1 VRWFAKRFKK
11 NNLIEMNK
19 KPKIVVIGGG
29 TGTFVALSG
38 LKEYPVDLTA
48 VVSMA
53 DSGGSNRVIRD
64 EFGLLPTS
72 DIRQCMVAL
81 AETNG
86 ESKLLRELFM
96 YRFHKGKGIAGMT
109 FGNLFMAA
117 LADIMGSQERA
128 IEETGKIL
136 RISGRILPVSTDN
149 VDLVGEYENGS
160 MVVGEHHIDEPRHN
174 GEMRIVK
181 LSTKPKAKVDKHA
194 RQEILEADLIVLG
207 PGDLYTSVLADV
219 VIDGVA
225 KAIRKSRGKVVYVM
239 NLMTRWGQTYDFS
252 ASDHVR
258 EIEKF
263 VGKEVLDAVLINN
276 NYNFPKLIL
285 DAYEK
290 EHAKPVEDDLKDS
303 KFKVIRRDFVS
314 KAVFRKAKGDSLTR
328 SIVRHD
334 AKKLSRALYS
344 YLRES

>member
-1 VRWFAKRFKK
+1 MTVALTLPKVSDYNMKS
-11 NNLIEMNK
+11 
-19 KPKIVVIGGG
+19 KPKVVVIGGG
-29 TGTFVALSG
+29 TGTFVVLSG

-117 LADIMGSQERA
+117 LADVIGSQEKA

-136 RISGRILPVSTDN
+136 RIKGRILPVSTDS
-149 VDLVGEYENGS
+149 VDLVADYENGKQ
-160 MVVGEHHIDEPRHN
+160 VVYEHYIDEPRHN
-174 GEMRIVK
+174 GKLRIIK
-181 LSTKPKAKVDKHA
+181 LSTKPKALVNPDAAECIRK
-194 RQEILEADLIVLG
+194 ADLVVLG
-207 PGDLYTSVLADV
+207 PGDLYTSILADV
-219 VIDGVA
+219 VVGGVA
-225 KAIRKSRGKVVYVM
+225 ETIRKTKGKVVYIV
-239 NLMTRWGQTYDFS
+239 NLMTRWGQTYDFTS
-252 ASDHVR
+252 KDHVD
-258 EIEKF
+258 EVEKYL
-263 VGKEVLDAVLINN
+263 GKKVIDAVLVNN
-276 NYNFPKLIL
+276 NYKFSKAIL
-285 DAYEK
+285 EAYRK
-290 EHAKPVEDDLKDS
+290 ENAKPVEDDLLNKRY
-303 KFKVIRRDFVS
+303 KVIRRDLIS
-314 KAVFRKAKGDSLTR
+314 QMLYRKAKGDNLTR

-334 AKKLSRALYS
+334 VKKLSIAIFS
-344 YLRES
+344 YLRKV